1 MSNGEDKLIVKMV
14 RDVSRVDLEAVM
26 KVDTNQ
32 MMTDIQN
39 TLDQQDSGLRVED
52 IDVSQLFSQV
62 DVSSID

>member
-39 TLDQQDSGLRVED
+39 TLDQQDSGIRVED